1 MSSGVAEAG
10 DARAFRRSVP
20 SGYYVDPGR
29 PGSLEEHLQGQGL
42 LAQDEQV
49 RAVGKAGEGN
59 MNLTLRVRTS
69 RRSFILK
76 QSRPWV
82 ERYPWI
88 SAPVDR
94 ALAET
99 AFYEAAAAIP
109 SIRDAMPLLL
119 GADRGSRLLLLE
131 DLGEAQD
138 LTPLYRGGRLS
149 REQLDG
155 LVDYLVALHAPA
167 HTGADGRRSVFASR
181 EMRALN
187 HDHIF
192 RIPLA
197 RDNGLDLDAITPG
210 LAAAAERLKVDGRYA
225 ERVTELGRIYM
236 ADGDHLVHGDYFPGS
251 WLGTGS
257 GVRIIDP
264 EFCFMGPR
272 AFDLGI
278 MLGHLHLARQPQEVG
293 VTLLSLYRERTGTAE
308 EVSRMARGFAG
319 VEIMRRLIGVAQLPL
334 GYGIE
339 EKERL
344 LVLSRELVVTP

>member
-1 MSSGVAEAG
+1 MSTAVAEAG
-10 DARAFRRSVP
+10 DARAFRRSLP
-20 SGYYVDPGR
+20 SGFYVDPGR
-29 PGSLEEHLQGQGL
+29 PGSLEEHLQRQGL
-42 LAQDEQV
+42 LASDEQV
-49 RAVGKAGEGN
+49 RGVGKAGEGN

-99 AFYEAAAAIP
+99 AFYEAVAANP
-109 SIRDAMPLLL
+109 GIRDAMPLLL
-119 GADRGSRLLLLE
+119 GADPGSRLLLLE

-149 REQLDG
+149 PQRLDG
-155 LVDYLVALHAPA
+155 LVDYLVALHALA
-167 HTGADGRRSVFASR
+167 NAGADELRSVFANR
-181 EMRALN
+181 EVRALN

-197 RDNGLDLDAITPG
+197 RDNGLDLDGLTPG
-210 LAAAAERLKVDGRYA
+210 LAAAAERLKVDRRYVK
-225 ERVTELGRIYM
+225 RVTEFGRVYL
-236 ADGDHLVHGDYFPGS
+236 ADGDQLVHGDYYPGS
-251 WLGTGS
+251 WLGTES
-257 GVRIIDP
+257 GVRVIDP

-272 AFDLGI
+272 AVDVGI
-278 MLGHLHLARQPQEVG
+278 MLGHLHLARQPHETG
-293 VTLLSLYRERTGTAE
+293 ATLLSLYRERSGTAE
-308 EVSRMARGFAG
+308 DVTRMARGFAG
-319 VEIMRRLIGVAQLPL
+319 VEIMRRLIGVAQLPV

-344 LVLSRELVVTP
+344 LVLSRELVMTP